1 MMFNKNQFHKTSN
14 KKVLKK
20 VKKQWVTVSVATL
33 AFLGGSFYL
42 TNTSASADTVN
53 STQVAQSNSTTENQS
68 SGSSSATTTQA
79 SSTSSDVA
87 SQGSSS
93 ASTSLS
99 ASSSTTSSA
108 SVTASSVASNENS
121 SSSLSSSDSM
131 LSSSSSDSSD
141 WSNSISSSDATLSNR
156 DGDAPTASSPQNS
169 TVQWDFYGN
178 ATDKYQAGTLAIHS
192 GAMNTNNKMVLGY
205 PGSYSSN
212 SSMWPGVDYKSV
224 KHIVFDG
231 TTDGAVKITGDAS
244 RLFSNLNNLVDVKST
259 NDKNVDTSS
268 MTSMMLMFSL
278 DYNLSDISA
287 LKNWNVSNVTNMST
301 LFSGTSLT
309 NLDSISKWDVSNVTD
324 MSSMFNYTKIPDVNG
339 IKDWNT
345 GNVTNMYSMFEH
357 TSLTDLS
364 GLQNWDVSKVTDMSR
379 MFSWNFG
386 ITNLKGLS
394 KWKTNSLVNMYGIFM
409 ADVYL
414 NDISAL
420 KDWDV
425 SKVTDMSWAFSTWF
439 HLTNADALSGWK
451 TNSLVNLDEA
461 FNGANLSSLDFMKT
475 WDLSHVNSMNGT
487 FFRNSTIP
495 NINGLK
501 DNDLSNVSNLSDLFG
516 DLISINNNKGHYYD
530 FSKLN
535 ILKAINNKNVF
546 NISYFMSAFSTGPN
560 VYGFKVV
567 SYLSNEY
574 IQDVGTGDLNN
585 PNGQKYTASDLES
598 LYSNP
603 QNSDRQ
609 FVRMFDISLDDLSKN
624 NNVASFPAS
633 ASSNNLFSFDD
644 KNPNWYAVPDNF
656 NKKSL
661 SKTVTK
667 TINYVDSNGN
677 VLQSPVTQ
685 QLSFTRKAT
694 YNEYSGQITYGA
706 WIPTSNNKFD
716 DVTSPVINGYTL
728 SDSSQSTV
736 LGSTID
742 GNGNDININVTYAAK
757 PSLDAEATKVKNDID
772 ADNTLTSEEKS
783 EQKNNVD
790 NIKSTDQVKID
801 SSTNSTD
808 VSNTYNQ
815 GIKDI
820 DGQHKPGQS
829 LDDQKATAKANL
841 DKVAEDTKA
850 KINGDATLTTAE
862 KASQS
867 AAVDADKA
875 ASEKAIDAAS
885 NADAVNQA
893 VADGTTKIQND

>member
-1 MMFNKNQFHKTSN
+1 
-14 KKVLKK
+14 
-20 VKKQWVTVSVATL
+20 
-33 AFLGGSFYL
+33 
-42 TNTSASADTVN
+42 
-53 STQVAQSNSTTENQS
+53 
-68 SGSSSATTTQA
+68 
-79 SSTSSDVA
+79 TSSDVA

-93 ASTSLS
+93 ASTTSLS

-108 SVTASSVASNENS
+108 SVTASSVASNETS
-121 SSSLSSSDSM
+121 SSSSSDSL
-131 LSSSSSDSSD
+131 LSRSSSDSSD

-192 GAMNTNNKMVLGY
+192 GTMNTNNKLVLGTS
-205 PGSYSSN
+205 PGYYKSN
-212 SSMWPGVDYKSV
+212 SSVWPGVDYESV

-231 TTDGAVKITGDAS
+231 TTDGAVKITGDAT
-244 RLFSNLNNLVDVKST
+244 RLFGNLNNLVDIKAT

-268 MTSMMLMFSL
+268 MTSMSSMFSF
-278 DYNLSDISA
+278 DSNLSDISA
-287 LKNWNVSNVTNMST
+287 LKNWDVSNVTDMSYT
-301 LFSGTSLT
+301 FIGTN
-309 NLDSISKWDVSNVTD
+309 NLNLYSISGWDVSNVTD
-324 MSSMFNYTKIPDVNG
+324 MAWMFATTPISDVNG
-339 IKDWNT
+339 LKDWKT
-345 GNVTNMYSMFEH
+345 SNVTDMSYMFYW

-364 GLQNWDVSKVTDMSR
+364 GLQNWDVSKVTTMAA
-379 MFSWNFG
+379 MFDNSSS
-386 ITNLKGLS
+386 ITNLNGLS
-394 KWKTNSLVNMYGIFM
+394 KWQTKSLVNMSQMFTS
-409 ADVYL
+409 DNHL

-425 SKVTDMSWAFSTWF
+425 SKVKDMSWMFFGGRS
-439 HLTNADALSGWK
+439 LTSADALSNWI
-451 TNSLVNLDEA
+451 TSSLVNMDRMFTA
-461 FNGANLSSLDFMKT
+461 TNLNNVDFIKN
-475 WDLSHVNSMNGT
+475 WDLSHVDTMFGT
-487 FFRNSTIP
+487 FSSDNNIQ

-501 DNDLSNVSNLSDLFG
+501 DKDLSNVSDLRSLFG
-516 DLISINNNKGHYYD
+516 DFNYIYNNKNHYYD

-535 ILKAINNKNVF
+535 ITKAINNKNVF
-546 NISYFMSAFSTGPN
+546 DISYFMSAFSTGPN
-560 VYGFKVV
+560 VYGFKVG

-574 IQDVGTGDLNN
+574 IQDVGTGSLAN

-603 QNSDRQ
+603 QNGDRQ
-609 FVRMFDISLDDLSKN
+609 FVRMFNISLDDISKN
-624 NNVASFPAS
+624 NNIISFPTS
-633 ASSNNLFSFDD
+633 DSSGYVSSSHDTNQ
-644 KNPNWYAVPDNF
+644 NWYAVPDNF
-656 NKKSL
+656 DGKSL
-661 SKTVTK
+661 SKTVTR

-685 QLSFTRKAT
+685 QLSFTRTAT

-706 WIPTSNNKFD
+706 WTPTSNNNFD

-808 VSNTYNQ
+808 VSNAYNH
-815 GIKDI
+815 GINDI
-820 DGQHKPGQS
+820 DGQHKPGKS
-829 LDDQKATAKANL
+829 LDDQKA
-841 DKVAEDTKA
+841 
-850 KINGDATLTTAE
+850 
-862 KASQS
+862 
-867 AAVDADKA
+867 
-875 ASEKAIDAAS
+875 
-885 NADAVNQA
+885 
-893 VADGTTKIQND
+893 